1 MLKQYIPTLISVS
14 SQLSSRQNDIVEYWT
29 NSPMVLEVLDKHNI
43 DIDLFKSEYALK
55 ILDYYFGVV
64 EQTKEIGDCPVMAN
78 FLLYLKEHDISADEL
93 FIICTHARKAMINL
107 TFDLNI
113 ASKALFEEIS
123 YVFDLNFKGV
133 LAQYANTIY
142 KLEKQIQQEIEENRK
157 KDVVMFQH
165 ARLAQMGE
173 MINNIAHQWRQPLSM
188 VSAIVQNIH
197 FKYQLGKLDDNFMN
211 HNIDEIKKILHQMS
225 QTITD
230 FQNFFHPNKEKEEF
244 FIENSI
250 DHTIDLLDHSM
261 EKQDIEFI
269 RLERNDLIHIMG
281 YPNEFAQ
288 TFLNIFS
295 NAKDALLANDLY
307 DKRCI
312 YIETKLLDET
322 FLISIYDNAGGIP
335 EDILGKVFNPYFT
348 TKEQGKGTGIGL
360 YMCKQ
365 IIEKNMDGT
374 IFVQNKTL
382 DNGEKG
388 AEFVIELPKP
398 EEN

>member
-1 MLKQYIPTLISVS
+1 MLKQQITTLISVS
-14 SQLSSRQNDIVEYWT
+14 VQLSSRKNDILERWV
-29 NSPMVLEVLDKHNI
+29 NFPMVLEVLDKHHI
-43 DIDLFKSEYALK
+43 DIELFKSVYAIN

-64 EQTKEIGDCPVMAN
+64 EQTKKIGDCPVMAD
-78 FLLYLKEHDISADEL
+78 FMIYLKEHDISADEL

-107 TFDLNI
+107 TFDLDI

-142 KLEKQIQQEIEENRK
+142 RLEKQIQQEIDENRK

-197 FKYQLGKLDDNFMN
+197 FKYQLGKLESDFFNQ
-211 HNIDEIKKILHQMS
+211 NIEDIKKILQQMS

-230 FQNFFHPNKEKEEF
+230 FQNFFHPNKEKEEY

-250 DHTIDLLDHSM
+250 DHTIDLLNHSM
-261 EKQDIEFI
+261 ETSAIEFI
-269 RLERNDLIHIMG
+269 RLGRNDLVHIMG

-288 TFLNIFS
+288 TLLNIFS
-295 NAKDALLANDLY
+295 NAKDALLQNDLY
-307 DKRCI
+307 EKRCI
-312 YIETKLLDET
+312 YIETTLLEDRL
-322 FLISIYDNAGGIP
+322 LISISDNAGGIP
-335 EDILGKVFNPYFT
+335 ENVLDKVFNPYFT

-365 IIEKNMDGT
+365 IIEKNMNGS
-374 IFVQNKTL
+374 IYVQNKL
-382 DNGEKG
+382 FSNAENG
-388 AEFVIELPKP
+388 AEFIIELPYR
-398 EEN
+398 E

>member
-1 MLKQYIPTLISVS
+1 MLKKHIPTLISVS
-14 SQLSSRQNDIVEYWT
+14 SELSSRKMEIVTQWT
-29 NSPMVLEVLDKHNI
+29 SFPMVMEVLEKHH
-43 DIDLFKSEYALK
+43 IDLPLFQSEYAMK

-64 EQTKEIGDCPVMAN
+64 EQKKIIGDCPVMAD
-78 FLLYLKEHDISADEL
+78 FLRYLKEHDVSADEL

-107 TFDLNI
+107 TFDLDI
-113 ASKALFEEIS
+113 VSKELFEEIS

-133 LAQYANTIY
+133 LTQYANTIY
-142 KLEKQIQQEIEENRK
+142 RLEKQIQQEIEENRK

-197 FKYQLGKLDDNFMN
+197 FKYQLKKLDDAFMDQ
-211 HNIDEIKKILHQMS
+211 NIDEIKKILRQMS

-244 FIENSI
+244 FIEDSI

-269 RLERNDLIHIMG
+269 RSERNDLMHVMG

-288 TFLNIFS
+288 TFLNLFS

-307 DKRCI
+307 ENRCI
-312 YIETKLLDET
+312 YIDTEMLDET
-322 FLISIYDNAGGIP
+322 YRVSIYDNAGGIS
-335 EDILGKVFNPYFT
+335 EDVIGKVFNPYFT

-365 IIEKNMDGT
+365 IIEKNMGGS
-374 IFVQNKTL
+374 ISVQNKTL
-382 DNGEKG
+382 ENGEKG
-388 AEFVIELPKP
+388 AEFIIELPKT
-398 EEN
+398 EKN

>member
-1 MLKQYIPTLISVS
+1 MIRQYIPTLISVS
-14 SQLSSRQNDIVEYWT
+14 SQLSSRTNDIVDHWT
-29 NSPMVLEVLDKHNI
+29 NFPMVLEVLDKH
-43 DIDLFKSEYALK
+43 DIDLELFKSVYAMK

-64 EQTKEIGDCPVMAN
+64 EQTKQIGDCPVMAD
-78 FLLYLKEHDISADEL
+78 FMKYLKEHDISADEL

-107 TFDLNI
+107 TFDLEI
-113 ASKALFEEIS
+113 VSQALFEEIS

-142 KLEKQIQQEIEENRK
+142 KLEKQIQQEIDENRK

-197 FKYQLGKLDDNFMN
+197 FKYQLGKLNDDFFHQNT
-211 HNIDEIKKILHQMS
+211 DDIKKILRQMS

-230 FQNFFHPNKEKEEF
+230 FQNFFHPNKESEEF
-244 FIENSI
+244 FIEDSI
-250 DHTIDLLDHSM
+250 DHTIDLLNHSM

-269 RLERNDLIHIMG
+269 RSERNDLMHIMG

-288 TFLNIFS
+288 TFLNLFS
-295 NAKDALLANDLY
+295 NAKDALLKNDLY
-307 DKRCI
+307 DRRCI
-312 YIETKLLDET
+312 YIKTESLEKT
-322 FLISIYDNAGGIP
+322 FLILISDNAGGIP
-335 EDILGKVFNPYFT
+335 DTILDKVFNPYFT

-365 IIEKNMDGT
+365 IIEKNMGGS
-374 IFVQNKTL
+374 ISVQNKTFE
-382 DNGEKG
+382 NGEKG
-388 AEFVIELPKP
+388 AEFIIELPKA
-398 EEN
+398 EIG

>member
-14 SQLSSRQNDIVEYWT
+14 SQLSSRKNDIVEHWT
-29 NSPMVLEVLDKHNI
+29 NFPMVLEVLDKHDI

-64 EQTKEIGDCPVMAN
+64 EQTKEIGDCPVMAD
-78 FLLYLKEHDISADEL
+78 FMIYLKEHDISADEL

-107 TFDLNI
+107 TFDLDI
-113 ASKALFEEIS
+113 VSKALFEEIS

-133 LAQYANTIY
+133 LAQYANSIY
-142 KLEKQIQQEIEENRK
+142 KLEKQIQQEIDENRK

-197 FKYQLGKLDDNFMN
+197 FKYQLGKLEDEFFNKN
-211 HNIDEIKKILHQMS
+211 VDEIKKILHQMS

-230 FQNFFHPNKEKEEF
+230 FQNFFHPNKETEEY

-250 DHTIDLLDHSM
+250 DHTIDLLNHSM
-261 EKQDIEFI
+261 EKKDIEFI
-269 RLERNDLIHIMG
+269 RLERNDLVHIMG

-288 TFLNIFS
+288 TLLNIFS

-307 DKRCI
+307 DRRCI
-312 YIETKLLDET
+312 YIETKSLEET
-322 FLISIYDNAGGIP
+322 LLISIYDNAGGIP
-335 EDILGKVFNPYFT
+335 EDILDKVFNPYFT

-365 IIEKNMDGT
+365 IIEKNMDGS
-374 IFVQNKTL
+374 ISVQNKML
-382 DNGEKG
+382 EHGEKG
-388 AEFVIELPKP
+388 AEFRIELPMAEKS
-398 EEN
+398 

>member
-1 MLKQYIPTLISVS
+1 MLQKEIPTLISVS
-14 SQLSSRQNDIVEYWT
+14 SLLSSRKKDIVEHWT
-29 NSPMVLEVLDKHNI
+29 TFPMVLEVLDKHHI
-43 DIDLFKSEYALK
+43 DLHLFKSEYAMK

-64 EQTKEIGDCPVMAN
+64 EQTKMIGDCPVMAD
-78 FLLYLKEHDISADEL
+78 FLLYLKEHDVSADEL

-107 TFDLNI
+107 TFDLDI
-113 ASKALFEEIS
+113 ISKALFEEIS

-133 LAQYANTIY
+133 LTQYANTIY
-142 KLEKQIQQEIEENRK
+142 RLEKQIQEEMEENRK
-157 KDVVMFQH
+157 KDAVMFQH

-188 VSAIVQNIH
+188 VSAIAQNIH
-197 FKYQLGKLDDNFMN
+197 FKYQFGKLDDNFMN
-211 HNIDEIKKILHQMS
+211 DNIDEIKKILHQMS

-250 DHTIDLLDHSM
+250 DHTIDLLNHSM

-269 RLERNDLIHIMG
+269 RLERNDLMHIMG
-281 YPNEFAQ
+281 YPNEFSQ
-288 TFLNIFS
+288 TFLNLFS

-307 DKRCI
+307 EKRCI
-312 YIETKLLDET
+312 YIKTASLDET
-322 FLISIYDNAGGIP
+322 FQVSICDNAGGIP
-335 EDILGKVFNPYFT
+335 EEILDKVFNPYFT

-365 IIEKNMDGT
+365 IIEKNMAGSIT
-374 IFVQNKTL
+374 VQNKTL
-382 DNGEKG
+382 ENGEKG
-388 AEFVIELPKP
+388 AEFLIELPKS
-398 EEN
+398 ECS

>member
-1 MLKQYIPTLISVS
+1 MLNQSIPTLISVS
-14 SQLSSRQNDIVEYWT
+14 SQLSSKKNDILERWV
-29 NSPMVLEVLDKHNI
+29 NFPMVLEVLDKHHI
-43 DIDLFKSEYALK
+43 DLELFKSVYAIK

-64 EQTKEIGDCPVMAN
+64 EQTKEIGDCPVMAD
-78 FLLYLKEHDISADEL
+78 FMLYLKEHDISADEL

-107 TFDLNI
+107 TFDMDI
-113 ASKALFEEIS
+113 VSKALFEEIS

-142 KLEKQIQQEIEENRK
+142 RLEKQIQQEIDENRK

-197 FKYQLGKLDDNFMN
+197 FKYQLDKLEADFFNK
-211 HNIDEIKKILHQMS
+211 NIEEIKKILQQMS

-230 FQNFFHPNKEKEEF
+230 FQNFFHPNREEEEY

-250 DHTIDLLDHSM
+250 DHTIDLLGHSM
-261 EKQDIEFI
+261 EKSDIEFI
-269 RLERNDLIHIMG
+269 RLERNDLVHIMG

-288 TFLNIFS
+288 TLLNIFS
-295 NAKDALLANDLY
+295 NAKDALLQNDLY
-307 DKRCI
+307 EKRCI
-312 YIETKLLDET
+312 YIETMLLEDRL
-322 FLISIYDNAGGIP
+322 LISISDNAGGIP
-335 EDILGKVFNPYFT
+335 EDVLDKVFNPYFT

-365 IIEKNMDGT
+365 IIEKNMNGS
-374 IFVQNKTL
+374 IYVHNKL
-382 DNGEKG
+382 FPNGENG
-388 AEFVIELPKP
+388 AEFIIELPNM
-398 EEN
+398 EEK